1 MRSERATD
9 ALMAFMVARQRPA
22 VAYGVAIAA
31 VALAAW
37 IRLIAREW
45 FVEGVPFLTFFPA
58 VLVATVVGGL
68 WAGLFAAVSSAGVAW
83 YFFLEPLSA
92 WTLDARAAVS
102 LFSFFFVSAMI
113 AGVVSLLQRAIDLIA
128 FQEQSQRALIEA
140 APNGIIVVGPRGE
153 IVEANSSAEKLF
165 GYDRSELMGRHVEM
179 LVPKSVASFHSGL
192 RKRFQAAPETRP
204 MGAGR
209 DLAGRRKDGVEVP
222 LEIGL
227 NPMEWNGQKA
237 VLAMITDITE
247 RKQHE
252 ESQAVLARELEH
264 RVGNMFAVILAM
276 IRRTLTRGRGIEEAA
291 EILTQ
296 RVQLLA
302 DAYAVLSESMFK
314 NISLDRLF
322 DIAIGGFRDQVM
334 STGVDVRV
342 NAKAAQAFSFIVHE
356 LLTNAVKHG
365 ALSAPGGRVSVQK
378 EVETIDDRQVL
389 VFKWREIDGPRAEPS
404 ARKGFGSFILLDS
417 PKQFGG
423 TATVAYEQ
431 EGLSY
436 ELRLPL
442 DAIR

>member
-1 MRSERATD
+1 MRSERATN
-9 ALMAFMVARQRPA
+9 ALMALMVARQSPA
-22 VAYGVAIAA
+22 VAYGAAIVA

-37 IRLIAREW
+37 IRFRANDWL
-45 FVEGVPFLTFFPA
+45 VEGVPFLTFFPA
-58 VLVATVVGGL
+58 VLVATIAGGF
-68 WAGLFAAVSSAGVAW
+68 WTGLFAAVCSAGVAW
-83 YFFLEPLSA
+83 RLFLAPTLA
-92 WTLDARAAVS
+92 WTLDGKTAVS
-102 LFSFFFVSAMI
+102 LLSFLFVSVMI
-113 AGVVSLLQRAIDLIA
+113 AVVVSLLQRAFDRIA

-140 APNGIIVVGPRGE
+140 APNGIVVVGPHGL
-153 IVEANSSAEKLF
+153 IVDVNSSAERLF
-165 GYDRSELMGRHVEM
+165 GYDRGELLGRSVEV
-179 LVPKSVASFHSGL
+179 LVPRSVSGAHVGL
-192 RKRFQAAPETRP
+192 REKFQAAPETRP

-209 DLAGRRKDGVEVP
+209 DLAGRRKDGSEVP

-276 IRRTLTRGRGIEEAA
+276 IRRTLTRGRSLAEAA

-322 DIAIGGFRDQVM
+322 DIAIGGVGDQVM
-334 STGVDVRV
+334 STGVNVRV
-342 NAKAAQAFSFIVHE
+342 NAKAGQAFSFIVHE

-365 ALSAPGGRVSVQK
+365 ALSAPSGRVCVEK
-378 EVETIDDRQVL
+378 EIETIEGRETL
-389 VFKWREIDGPRAEPS
+389 VFKWQEIGGPPATAPE
-404 ARKGFGSFILLDS
+404 RKGFGSFILLAS

-423 TATVAYEQ
+423 EASVAYGSD
-431 EGLSY
+431 GLYY
-436 ELRLPL
+436 ELRLPM